1 MCERIAL
8 TEATVIL
15 FWIPR
20 ELPDMPAFTT
30 NVEIG
35 FWLHTGKVIYGHPD
49 NAKKIKYLD
58 WLYKIDYNKEQFL
71 NLDELLKKSINLAD
85 ELFNEESYEILPLKK
100 RKILERK

>member
-1 MCERIAL
+1 MGIQ
-8 TEATVIL
+8 I
-15 FWIPR
+15 
-20 ELPDMPAFTT
+20 MQ
-30 NVEIG
+30 
-35 FWLHTGKVIYGHPD
+35 
-49 NAKKIKYLD
+49 KIKYLD